1 MNRLARIIACLV
13 FGALAGCVSWTAT
26 TGSFTS
32 RRIGITTATPLEWY
46 QISNGRVSVFTRNGK
61 QLESVT
67 IEALTSGDTLYGI
80 GKAIDKRV
88 LLHEI
93 PRFFLN
99 NYAVTNLIFD
109 VRVIREKLVSL
120 DSLPAAKIE
129 YTYNTAGR
137 VRMRSTT
144 LFCVRDDRI
153 YVVDYSAPERFYYD
167 AYRANYEKMVASLR
181 FLR

>member
-1 MNRLARIIACLV
+1 MNRWAYSAAYLALGV
-13 FGALAGCVSWTAT
+13 VTSCVSWSAT
-26 TGSFTS
+26 TGNFTS
-32 RRIGITTATPLEWY
+32 QSLGISTATPLDWY
-46 QISNGRVSVFTRNGK
+46 QISNGEVGIFTRNGK
-61 QLESVT
+61 QLESIT
-67 IEALTSGDTLYGI
+67 IETIPSGDTLRGI

-99 NYAVTNLIFD
+99 NYSVTNLIFD
-109 VRVIREKLVSL
+109 VRVIREELVNL
-120 DSLPAAKIE
+120 DSLPAANIE